1 MKHALEYIAIKQ
13 AAFADLPFF
22 LFLRDEARPPMERL
36 SFAPASAPFAMAFGD
51 LNKSV
56 LYVPNTR
63 EPLQQLINVHS
74 QEDSTHY
81 LLFLQDLEPLG
92 FDAPLRFSEAL
103 QLLWGDE
110 TRQARW
116 TCSMLIGL
124 LHATPPKLRLVIV
137 EAVEAAGA
145 VAFRIFRSVADEF
158 RRQTSRELRFFGA
171 HHEALESGHTM
182 GTDDIEAK
190 LCNIELEEQERRHA
204 MELIDLV
211 FQQFSGMMEEFHAY
225 ALRHGPG
232 RVPHSRSMTEC

>member
-1 MKHALEYIAIKQ
+1 MKHALEYIAVKQ

-22 LFLRDEARPPMERL
+22 HFLRDGTRPPAERL
-36 SFAPASAPFAMAFGD
+36 GFAPASAPFAMAFGD

-56 LYVPNTR
+56 LYVPDAR

-74 QEDSTHY
+74 EEDSTHY

-92 FDAPLRFSEAL
+92 FDATLRFSEAL
-103 QLLWGDE
+103 RMLWGDE

-116 TCSMLIGL
+116 TCSMLTGL

-137 EAVEAAGA
+137 EAIESAGA
-145 VAFRIFRSVADEF
+145 VAFQIFRAVADEF
-158 RRQTSRELRFFGA
+158 RRQTARELRFFGA

-190 LCNIELEEQERRHA
+190 LCSIELEDQERRQA

-211 FQQFSGMMEEFHAY
+211 FQQFSAMMEEFHAY
-225 ALRHGPG
+225 ARRHASA
-232 RVPHSRSMTEC
+232 RILENRSVTGC